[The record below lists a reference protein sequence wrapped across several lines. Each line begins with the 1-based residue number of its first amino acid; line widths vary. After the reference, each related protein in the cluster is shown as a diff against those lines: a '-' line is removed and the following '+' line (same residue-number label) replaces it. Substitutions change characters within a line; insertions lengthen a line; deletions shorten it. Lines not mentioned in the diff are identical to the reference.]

1 MAYGEKYF
9 GEFGDFYGRLVRIS
23 ILERNY
29 TGDSSEMMMQGA
41 AIEYNGSDTDLL
53 VNVISSSLNVRV
65 ISQTNF
71 QYIDLYS
78 ADAKKYQVIVTVDG
92 STHWRGY
99 IVPDMFNEPYVAP
112 PYVSQIVATDGIKI
126 IETNEFDLTGVKNQ
140 YQIIEHCLRKIYPDL
155 LQVYFNEGI
164 DVFEENHDLDV
175 SPLLQTFVDCERYKD
190 ENCYGVLTDILKLY
204 DARIWVEDGRFW
216 IVPARA
222 MREGITYRKHEFL
235 GTTDEVA
242 DNEFLVSSSRPTRMA
257 NYDQQLNI
265 LPGVRHYEIRSNLGE
280 KGSMFKNYLFD
291 DWTLD
296 RYEFDVEIIDNIP
309 YEIEKVYWILNEWSG
324 NAIVTRNVWNN
335 QVAQIQPAGGS
346 VPSKYI
352 YQQIA
357 GKFFEGDR
365 KIHFRLNCA
374 LAEPTGGGSGQFWIK
389 VKLKG
394 DNGTDYYLSSFSG
407 VWTTS
412 EVYLNIEG
420 NVQWIY
426 GTVNFE
432 DVVFLSQNIPTTGIV
447 HFYIYAPQSSWLL
460 IREIEGNILLRSE
473 EEYPEEFIYR
483 KNINLL
489 NNYILEDVE
498 LMTGDFPDFGNANT
512 QDPTDDVA
520 NEQHIFYGGLFLN
533 SSKTA
538 VTRLWQT
545 KKKIDD
551 TAFAGAD
558 QLHKI
563 VAGER
568 MQLSIPQWAITG
580 TIQSSEIKPSSAIVD
595 YGISAKKYLFCNGVH
610 DLKMCMV
617 NGTWIENG
625 AYSGADWILETGHWD
640 DDGIWVDEKVWND

>member
-9 GEFGDFYGRLVRIS
+9 GEFGDFYGRLVRVS

-29 TGDSSEMMMQGA
+29 TGDSSEMMLQGA

-78 ADAKKYQVIVTVDG
+78 ADAKKYQAIVTIDG
-92 STHWRGY
+92 STYWRGY

-222 MREGITYRKHEFL
+222 MKEGIAYRKHEFL
-235 GTTDEVA
+235 GTTDETA

-265 LPGVRHYEIRSNLGE
+265 LPGVRHYTINTNLGKKE
-280 KGSMFKNYLFD
+280 SFIANGNFE
-291 DWTLD
+291 DW
-296 RYEFDVEIIDNIP
+296 EIDPVIRRLIP
-309 YEIEKVYWILNEWSG
+309 AQWGTNTP
-324 NAIVTRNVWNN
+324 VTQWVTNN
-335 QVAQIQPAGGS
+335 KYAVAFLQNNSTPINSIFQH
-346 VPSKYI
+346 VP
-352 YQQIA
+352 
-357 GKFFEGDR
+357 GLWLPGDR
-365 KIHFRLNCA
+365 LINFNFKYRVSRWLPA
-374 LAEPTGGGSGQFWIK
+374 TGLAQFWIQIK
-389 VKLKG
+389 ITDHESNTRWLTTTGDWVSSQVYINIENIELSQSSLFQEVSITTAPIPIEGYLVIDIYASDKG
-394 DNGTDYYLSSFSG
+394 TLSILNFNGTLINSNNELYPDD
-407 VWTTS
+407 
-412 EVYLNIEG
+412 
-420 NVQWIY
+420 
-426 GTVNFE
+426 FE
-432 DVVFLSQNIPTTGIV
+432 
-447 HFYIYAPQSSWLL
+447 
-460 IREIEGNILLRSE
+460 
-473 EEYPEEFIYR
+473 YR

-498 LMTGDFPDFGNANT
+498 LMTGDFPDFGNDNT
-512 QDPTDDVA
+512 QIPTGDMA
-520 NEQHIFYGGLFLN
+520 NEQHVFYGGLFLN
-533 SSKTA
+533 ASKTA

-551 TAFAGAD
+551 TSFAGAD

-563 VAGER
+563 IAGER

-595 YGISAKKYLFCNGVH
+595 YGISPKKYLFCNGVH
-610 DLKMCMV
+610 DLKMCMI

-625 AYSGADWILETGHWD
+625 TYSGADWILETGHWD
-640 DDGIWVDEKVWND
+640 DNGIWVDEKVWND